1 MNDKELLKRRKTLM
15 RMVGNDGVA
24 IIPSAKSIP
33 RNRDVH
39 YTFRQDSDFL
49 YLTGFNEPDAL
60 ALLLPGHADGQYI
73 LFCRDRNPEQEVW
86 DGRRTGQE
94 GAQEIYLADR
104 AYSISQLEELLPKLL
119 SDRERIFYP
128 MGRDVN
134 FDRKVI
140 NWVNQSRGS
149 SRNSKHIP
157 HELLSLDYFLHDMR
171 LYKSRSEL
179 SLMRQAAKA
188 AIAGHLRAIKTCKPG
203 MYEYEVEAEI
213 VYEFRKAGCVKA
225 YPCIVGGGENGC
237 ILHYIENNHIL
248 NDGDLLLI
256 DAGAEYQGYASD
268 ITRTFP
274 INGSFSKVQRE
285 VYELVLEAQCA
296 AIKKVQPGNHWNDP
310 HNEAVKVL
318 TKGLVSLGLL
328 KGRPA
333 KLIKDEEYRKFYM
346 HRTGHWL
353 GLDVHDVG
361 DYRFD
366 EEWRLLEPGMTL
378 TVEPGLYITKAR
390 GVPKRFWNI
399 GIRIED
405 DVLVTKDGN
414 KVLTEKLTRDPDE
427 IEALMSAS
435 VH

>member
-104 AYSISQLEELLPKLL
+104 AFSISQLEELLPKLL